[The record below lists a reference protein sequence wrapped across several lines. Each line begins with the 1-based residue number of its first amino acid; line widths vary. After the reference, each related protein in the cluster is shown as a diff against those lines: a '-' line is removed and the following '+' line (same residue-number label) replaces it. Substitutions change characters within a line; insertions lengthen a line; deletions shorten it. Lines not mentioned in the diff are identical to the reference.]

1 MNRWLDTVPE
11 WLVPHGYVEVCGV
24 TLGIGVSFYSVFILL
39 QTWLLQV
46 LQELTAKERGDW
58 TPLMAAAGSG
68 SVECFQ
74 EVLRAIAERTSE
86 ERVSYVLGFLLSL
99 LVFTFNLL
107 VMRCD

>member
-1 MNRWLDTVPE
+1 MYICW
-11 WLVPHGYVEVCGV
+11 GG
-24 TLGIGVSFYSVFILL
+24 GSVS
-39 QTWLLQV
+39 TWLLQV

-86 ERVSYVLGFLLSL
+86 ERVS
-99 LVFTFNLL
+99 
-107 VMRCD
+107 